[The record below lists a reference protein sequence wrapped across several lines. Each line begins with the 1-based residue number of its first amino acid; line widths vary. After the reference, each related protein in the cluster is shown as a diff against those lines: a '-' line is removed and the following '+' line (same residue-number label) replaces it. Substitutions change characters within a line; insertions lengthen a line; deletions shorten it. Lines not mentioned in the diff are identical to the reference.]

1 MWKLKTRSSSQTLPK
16 YWSSTC
22 TRADLGF
29 RRASR
34 RSCLLDTTRAAK
46 YWLVEH
52 LDEEVDGLEARELVV
67 VDVHAEREKEPG
79 VAPIH
84 KLVRAPLHEV
94 GELGLAL
101 RHYFVAFD
109 LRACRGARAEQGRR
123 KHAARLGAG
132 RGAGRGMRTWIACFS
147 ESSYGT
153 YHFDRRVLPCRFC
166 RRRNR
171 ICAEAHVRLAPPA
184 AVELTPRR
192 KAGAS
197 TEAADLGVGR
207 HTPPLHT
214 VLTNACFSTSC
225 VRYMLVRAGSIPSPK
240 HPWIQQ
246 PLASPVL
253 PFNRLHVRRPGHG
266 RALPVPQTSV
276 HSL

>member
-1 MWKLKTRSSSQTLPK
+1 VGGAEWQ
-16 YWSSTC
+16 
-22 TRADLGF
+22 
-29 RRASR
+29 
-34 RSCLLDTTRAAK
+34 RAARHAPHTPGVDALRRGAGRGWAGIGARGGMRHLVEVEDEIELADVAK
-46 YWLVEH
+46 VLVEH

-109 LRACRGARAEQGRR
+109 LHACRGVRAEQGRR

-184 AVELTPRR
+184 AVQLTPRR

-197 TEAADLGVGR
+197 KEAAELGVGR
-207 HTPPLHT
+207 HTPPPRT
-214 VLTNACFSTSC
+214 VLTHACFSTSC
-225 VRYMLVRAGSIPSPK
+225 VRI
-240 HPWIQQ
+240 
-246 PLASPVL
+246 
-253 PFNRLHVRRPGHG
+253 HVGPRG
-266 RALPVPQTSV
+266 
-276 HSL
+276 